1 MPLMMEVLRQHSK
14 SFIIYLLFGIII
26 VVFVISFGP
35 GSECGPKGETLAAEV
50 NGQRVPITEFEAQF
64 RQQEKD
70 TAEARKAA
78 MDQVVEREILAQEA
92 AKLGLYVSDKEMA
105 KKIRS
110 LKGLWKD
117 GKFEMEYYK
126 RYVNGMLGSSI
137 PVFETRFRKEMMG
150 DGLRALLTQALYV
163 SDVEVEA
170 EWKLR
175 NTKIDLEF
183 IAFDETG
190 DKNAIVVTPAEVATW
205 KAANKAKIEDHWKNK
220 RFLYFARKEY
230 KVRQIALNLPKGAD
244 AAVKAPIQ
252 KKAEELKKELEAGK
266 DFAELAKLHSQDE
279 ASKNNGG
286 DMGMVEREK
295 MPSPEFRK
303 AATETAVGK
312 VSNAFCDPQACRV
325 IKVESTR
332 EKELKDLEDEIAA
345 NLIKEDR
352 VSAVAKEKAMKIIAA
367 LKVSPAL
374 ELKSFAPT
382 LTPEDKK
389 KIEEKK
395 EADKK
400 LREKLAKQ
408 FANQKGFKFDLPAS
422 ADGSPYGTTGEFPKA
437 RNFLI
442 PKIGISKEL
451 MKAAFALKKKG
462 DFVPE
467 PIKVDKKLYVVR
479 LAKEAEAKAPK
490 DEDLQTVRREL
501 WGIRASRLYEGWLD
515 DLRKSAQ
522 LKVNSKMMKTP
533 ERKVPTKKDEK
544 PAKPAEKQG

>member
-35 GSECGPKGETLAAEV
+35 GSECGSKGETLAAEV
-50 NGQRVPITEFEAQF
+50 NGQRIPVTEFDAQF

-78 MDQVVEREILAQEA
+78 MDQIVEREILAQEA
-92 AKLGLYVSDKEMA
+92 AKLGLFVSDKQMA
-105 KKIRS
+105 KKIRG

-137 PVFETRFRKEMMG
+137 PVFEARFRKELMG
-150 DGLRALLTQALYV
+150 DGLRALLTQGLYV
-163 SDVEVEA
+163 SEVEIEA

-175 NTKIDLEF
+175 NTKIELEYL
-183 IAFDETG
+183 AFDEEG

-205 KAANKAKIEDHWKNK
+205 KAANKAKIDDHWKNK
-220 RFLYFARKEY
+220 RFLYFSRKEY
-230 KVRQIALNLPKGAD
+230 KVRQIALNLPKDAD
-244 AAVKAPIQ
+244 VAVKGPIQ
-252 KKAEELKKELEAGK
+252 KKADELKKELDAGK

-279 ASKNNGG
+279 ATKAAGG
-286 DMGMVEREK
+286 DMGMVERDK
-295 MPSPEFRK
+295 MPSPEFKK
-303 AATETAVGK
+303 AANETAVGK
-312 VSNAFCDPQACRV
+312 VSNVFCDLKACRV

-345 NLIKEDR
+345 SLLKEER
-352 VSAVAKEKAMKIIAA
+352 VSAGAKEKAQKIITA
-367 LKVSPAL
+367 LKANPQT

-382 LTPEDKK
+382 LTPEQKK
-389 KIEEKK
+389 KIDEKK
-395 EADKK
+395 DADKK

-408 FANQKGFKFDLPAS
+408 FADQKGFKFDLPPS
-422 ADGSPYGTTGEFPKA
+422 ADGSPYATTGEFPKA

-451 MKAAFALKKKG
+451 MKAAFGLKKKG
-462 DFVPE
+462 DLVPE
-467 PIKVDKKLYVVR
+467 AIKVDKKLYVVR
-479 LAKEAEAKAPK
+479 LAKESAAAAPK
-490 DEDLQTVRREL
+490 DEDLQSIRREL

-515 DLRKSAQ
+515 DLRKTAA

-533 ERKVPTKKDEK
+533 ERKLPTKEEK
-544 PAKPAEKQG
+544 PAPAPAKKG